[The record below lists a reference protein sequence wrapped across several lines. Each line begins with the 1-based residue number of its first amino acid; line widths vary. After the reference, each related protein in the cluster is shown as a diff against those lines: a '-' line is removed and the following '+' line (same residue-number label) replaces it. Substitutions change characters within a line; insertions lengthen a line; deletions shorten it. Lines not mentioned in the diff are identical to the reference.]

1 MAIGIQFDFPGGTL
15 EQYDRVARKLGYRS
29 GGAGPAGSLF
39 HWIAKTGDGI
49 RVTEVW
55 ESRAQSEQFFKEQIG
70 PATAEVGVP
79 GPPQVTFFEVHNY
92 LTKG

>member
-15 EQYDRVARKLGYRS
+15 EQYDQVARKLGYQPS
-29 GGAGPAGSLF
+29 GAGPSGILF
-39 HWIAKTGDGI
+39 HWITKTSNGI

-55 ESRAQSEQFFKEQIG
+55 ESRERSERFFQEQIG
-70 PATAEVGVP
+70 PATAEAGVP
-79 GPPQVTFFEVHNY
+79 GPPQVTYFDVHSY